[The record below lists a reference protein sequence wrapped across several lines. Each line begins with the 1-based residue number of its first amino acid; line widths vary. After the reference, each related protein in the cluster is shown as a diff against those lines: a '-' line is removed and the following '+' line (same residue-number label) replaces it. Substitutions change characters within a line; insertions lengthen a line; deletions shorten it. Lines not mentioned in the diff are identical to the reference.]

1 MSFAYGRARDWNA
14 FRIGTI
20 TMAKAPVVPGKKK
33 ARAAARRPNLAKQV
47 GIVLGSGT
55 LLAAAVGAY
64 LVFTHDSDPQAP
76 ATAPSYAAAPP
87 AVDRSG
93 AIIVK
98 DAGGG
103 CRRMTFNNANGAITD
118 DGPAACPQGGP
129 GASAASDALSGPA
142 AAARFGQISAG
153 FHK

>member
-1 MSFAYGRARDWNA
+1 
-14 FRIGTI
+14 
-20 TMAKAPVVPGKKK
+20 MAKAPMVPGKKK

-55 LLAAAVGAY
+55 LLAAAVGTY
-64 LVFTHDSDPQAP
+64 LVFTYESAPQAS
-76 ATAPSYAAAPP
+76 ALAPSYAAAPP

-98 DAGGG
+98 AGGG

-118 DGPAACPQGGP
+118 DGPAACPEGGP
-129 GASAASDALSGPA
+129 GASGASDALSGAA